1 MGEITFSESGS
12 KGENI
17 LPKSFYTHPDVVQVA
32 KNLLGKVL
40 ITEFDK
46 RLTSGIIVETE
57 AYAGIT
63 DKASHAHGGLRS
75 KRTEI
80 MYHEGGIAYIYLCY
94 GIHSLFNVVT
104 NIEGIPHAV
113 LIRAIKP
120 LEGINLMLERIGKN
134 KLGKLSGIGPGRV
147 CKLLGLHYSQ
157 TGTAITND
165 ENGHPLE
172 IRIEDRGINYDE
184 SKIISTPRIG
194 VGYAG
199 EDAKLPYRFCLTQK
213 KIPE

>member
-1 MGEITFSESGS
+1 MGEITISESGS
-12 KGENI
+12 RGETI
-17 LPKSFYTHPDVVQVA
+17 LPKSFYTNSDVIQVA

-40 ITEFDK
+40 ITEFNN
-46 RLTSGIIVETE
+46 RLTSGIIIETE
-57 AYAGIT
+57 AYAGTI
-63 DKASHAHGGLRS
+63 DKASHAYGGLRS

-80 MYHEGGIAYIYLCY
+80 MYHEGGVAYIYLCY

-104 NIEGIPHAV
+104 NVEGIPHAV
-113 LIRAIKP
+113 LIRAISP
-120 LEGINLMLERIGKN
+120 LEGINLMLERIRKT
-134 KLGKLSGIGPGRV
+134 KLEKYSGIGPGRV

-172 IRIEDRGINYDE
+172 IRIEEWGIKYDE
-184 SKIISTPRIG
+184 TSIISTPRIG

-199 EDAKLPYRFCLTQK
+199 EDAKLPYRFLLGNK
-213 KIPE
+213 